1 MNFHVSAQYMRTV
14 EGAQEPRPIFMVKK
28 QRCGQYN
35 GNAVSESLLVY
46 AYAHISSQP
55 RRGGGRPPGNPRGT
69 HGLGEGFA
77 AKICPRDRGIRVL
90 LTFWQNSPGIYP
102 RDLLMLCFH
111 EVQQ

>member
-55 RRGGGRPPGNPRGT
+55 RRGGGDRRVTPGEPT
-69 HGLGEGFA
+69 GLV
-77 AKICPRDRGIRVL
+77 RVL
-90 LTFWQNSPGIYP
+90 QQKSAPETGALE
-102 RDLLMLCFH
+102 CF
-111 EVQQ
+111 